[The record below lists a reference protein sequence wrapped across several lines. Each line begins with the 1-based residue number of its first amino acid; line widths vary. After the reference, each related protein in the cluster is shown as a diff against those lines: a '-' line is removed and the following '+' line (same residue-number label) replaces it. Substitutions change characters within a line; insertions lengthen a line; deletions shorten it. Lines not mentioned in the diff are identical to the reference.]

1 MSEII
6 LEFGTDGEMTTEGK
20 GFKGKT
26 CDRAMKDFED
36 LGRVKSRKN
45 KAEYYVKETQKATT

>member
-1 MSEII
+1 MAEII
-6 LEFGTDGEMTTEGK
+6 LEFDLNGELKTEGK

-26 CDRAMKDFED
+26 CDKAMKDFED

-45 KAEYYVKETQKATT
+45 KAEYYGTETQKTTT